1 MASSNFIFSCSDVS
15 THDLVR
21 GSVRLSLP
29 KGMSFPWE
37 LPKVSDSGRRLTVW
51 NVHHNC
57 KPSTQMCQSK
67 LSTNDLLGLLTL

>member
-37 LPKVSDSGRRLTVW
+37 LPKVSDNCVPWKKVDSLECASQLQAKYP
-51 NVHHNC
+51 NVPIQALN
-57 KPSTQMCQSK
+57 K
-67 LSTNDLLGLLTL
+67 